1 LSERSLSAPSSPLSA
16 PSMTA
21 ALPHNAISSAVTAA
35 MSAVF
40 RVLSLTP
47 WSVLFACLA
56 LIVCGTANGDESVR
70 FNRDVRPILAN
81 HCWQCHGFDERARKG
96 GLRLDQP
103 GSHIGESGHAA
114 IVAGQSADSELFRR
128 ITTGDPDLRM
138 PPAEHHAPL
147 SADQIDL
154 LRRWIEEGAHYEKHW
169 SLVPPQKSPLP
180 DESNELHPIDAFV
193 QAALK
198 RQGFDF
204 APEASRETL
213 LRRVTLDL
221 TGLPPSTEDLERT
234 DETYE
239 QTVDRLLNSPHFG
252 EHLAVDWLD
261 AARYADTNGYFS
273 DKPRQ
278 MWLWRN
284 WVIDAFNQ
292 NMPFDQFTIEQLA
305 GDLLPEPTVQQRIA
319 TGFNRNHVANNETG
333 IIDEEFRTEYVVDRV
348 DATATTWLGL
358 TIGCAQCHDH
368 KYDPISQREYY
379 QLFALFNNVPE
390 KGLIV
395 TDNPPPVMTV
405 SSPAQDAELSRLTA
419 ATAQAN
425 QEFQAIRPQLD
436 SDIATWEAS
445 VASSVPLPPD
455 QQLIHHESFDGTFS
469 SASKPVGTPQKFQA
483 GIRDQAATFDAT
495 QHAELA
501 ADGFDADQ
509 PWTIGFWIL
518 PDGSLSCPLSRIEAE
533 GHRRGL
539 EFLWQKGRLAVNLV
553 SEWGVDAIELTTS
566 TPAAS
571 GQWHHVAVT
580 FAGQDADGT
589 VAAQR
594 VRIFI
599 DGVEAET
606 SVRRNSLTG
615 TLQNSRPFLIARRD
629 SGLGYYG
636 SLDELRILQCDLS
649 AKQIAEWF
657 RVERIRGIVERSK
670 ESRSGRDSDF
680 LLDDF
685 IAHQSTEHIRILR
698 QNLKHAQAAEQS
710 FRQSIP
716 TTLVMEELAEPRAT
730 HVLNRGQYDKP
741 GERVDPGIP
750 ASLGSWTSDA
760 PRNRL
765 GFARWLVSPDNPLTS
780 RVAVNRLWK
789 LCFGEGLVRTA
800 NDFGTQGETPAHPD
814 LLDWLAVH
822 FQETGWDT
830 KALLRLIVTSRVY
843 RQDSAFRLQ
852 RGDVADQQNH
862 WFVRGPSYRMSAEM
876 IRDHAL
882 AVSGL
887 LKPQIGGP
895 SVKPYQPDGLWEE
908 VSYNAEDS
916 YEPDTGDGLWRRSI
930 YTYIKRQSPP
940 PALLLFDGNTREKC
954 TVQRARTNT
963 PLQALNL
970 LNDPTYAEAAR
981 SLAIVTLDQNGS
993 DEFRMGSLFQRV
1005 LTRSPEAFEIR
1016 QLAELLQRQRTRFA
1030 SQPAASEALLY
1041 VGASRIPDAKRKRDG
1056 AAEIAAWTV
1065 VAQTL
1070 LNLDEAITRR

>member
-1 LSERSLSAPSSPLSA
+1 
-16 PSMTA
+16 MTA
-21 ALPHNAISSAVTAA
+21 ALPHVANPSALTAATSAVDGMLGFA
-35 MSAVF
+35 
-40 RVLSLTP
+40 RWCLQI
-47 WSVLFACLA
+47 ACLTLA
-56 LIVCGTANGDESVR
+56 VSGSAEGDEPVR

-81 HCWQCHGFDERARKG
+81 HCWQCHGFDEHARKG

-103 GSHIGESGHAA
+103 GSLIGESGQAA
-114 IVAGQSADSELFRR
+114 IVAGKSAGSELFRR
-128 ITTGDPDLRM
+128 ITTSDPDLRM
-138 PPAEHHAPL
+138 PPTEHHVPL
-147 SADQIDL
+147 SAGQIEL
-154 LRRWIEEGAHYEKHW
+154 LRRWIDEGARYETHW
-169 SLVPPQKSPLP
+169 SLVPPQKSPVP
-180 DESNELHPIDAFV
+180 GEPGESHPIDAFV
-193 QAALK
+193 YAALK
-198 RQGFDF
+198 RQGLDF
-204 APEASRETL
+204 AQEASRQTL
-213 LRRVTLDL
+213 LRRVSLDL
-221 TGLPPSTEDLERT
+221 TGLPPSIEDMERT
-234 DETYE
+234 NETYE
-239 QTVDRLLNSPHFG
+239 RAVDRLLNSPHFG

-305 GDLLPEPTVQQRIA
+305 GDLLPQATVQQRIA

-348 DATATTWLGL
+348 DTTATTWLGL
-358 TIGCAQCHDH
+358 TVGCAQCHDH

-405 SSPAQDAELSRLTA
+405 SSPEQDAELSRLTT
-419 ATAQAN
+419 ATSQAN
-425 QEFQAIRPQLD
+425 QEFQSIREELNAE
-436 SDIATWEAS
+436 IATWE
-445 VASSVPLPPD
+445 SSVLTSFSDPPD
-455 QQLIHHESFDGTFS
+455 QQLIHHESFDGEYS
-469 SASKPVGTPQKFQA
+469 STSKAVGTPQKFQA
-483 GIRDQAATFDAT
+483 GIRHEAATFDAT
-495 QHAELA
+495 QYAELA

-518 PDGSLSCPLSRIEAE
+518 PDGSLSCPLSQIEAE

-539 EFLWQKGRLAVNLV
+539 EILWQKGRLAVNVV
-553 SEWGVDAIELTTS
+553 SEWGVDAIELTTN

-571 GQWHHVAVT
+571 GQWHHIAVT
-580 FAGQDADGT
+580 FAGCHANGNE
-589 VAAQR
+589 AAER
-594 VRIFI
+594 VRVFI
-599 DGVEAET
+599 NGVEAET
-606 SVRRNSLTG
+606 RVRRNSLSG
-615 TLQNSRPFLIARRD
+615 TLQTSQPFLIGRRD
-629 SGLGYYG
+629 SGLGFYG
-636 SLDELRILQCDLS
+636 SLDELRILQCNLS
-649 AKQIAEWF
+649 AEQIAEWF
-657 RVERIRGIVERSK
+657 RVERIRGIVERPK

-685 IAHQSTEHIRILR
+685 IAHQSTDYIRTLR
-698 QNLKHAQAAEQS
+698 QNVIKAHEVEQS

-716 TTLVMEELAEPRAT
+716 TTLVMEELPEPRAA

-741 GERVDPGIP
+741 SDQVTPGIP
-750 ASLGSWTSDA
+750 AALGSWTSDA
-760 PRNRL
+760 PQNRL
-765 GFARWLVSPDNPLTS
+765 GFARWLVSPDNPLTA

-800 NDFGTQGETPAHPD
+800 NDFGTQGEPPTHPE

-830 KALLRLIVTSRVY
+830 KSLLRLIVTSRVY
-843 RQDSAFRLQ
+843 KQDAALRLQ
-852 RGDVADQQNH
+852 QGAVMDSPNQWLA
-862 WFVRGPSYRMSAEM
+862 RGPSYRMSAEM

-916 YEPDTGDGLWRRSI
+916 YEADTGDGLWRRSI

-954 TVQRARTNT
+954 TVQRDRTNT
-963 PLQALNL
+963 PLQALHL
-970 LNDPTYAEAAR
+970 LNDPIYAEAAKV
-981 SLAIVTLDQNGS
+981 LALVTLDRMGS
-993 DEFRMGSLFQRV
+993 DEIRVEALFRRI
-1005 LTRSPEAFEIR
+1005 LTRTPEAFEIR
-1016 QLAELLQRQRTRFA
+1016 QLSELLGRQRTRFA
-1030 SQPAASEALLY
+1030 SQSAASEALLN
-1041 VGASRIPDAKRKRDG
+1041 VGASRIPEAKLKRDG

-1065 VAQTL
+1065 VAQAL

>member
-1 LSERSLSAPSSPLSA
+1 MAGDG
-16 PSMTA
+16 
-21 ALPHNAISSAVTAA
+21 
-35 MSAVF
+35 
-40 RVLSLTP
+40 VLSLAGRCI
-47 WSVLFACLA
+47 LAACLA
-56 LIVCGTANGDESVR
+56 LVGSGSADGDEPVR
-70 FNRDVRPILAN
+70 FNRDVRPILAQ
-81 HCWQCHGFDERARKG
+81 HCWQCHGFDEHARKG

-103 GSHIGESGHAA
+103 GSHTGESGQAA
-114 IVAGQSADSELFRR
+114 IVVGQSADSELIRR
-128 ITTGDPDLRM
+128 ITTNDPDLRM
-138 PPAEHHAPL
+138 PPAEHQAQL
-147 SADQIDL
+147 TSGQIEL
-154 LRRWIEEGAHYEKHW
+154 LRRWIDEGAHYEKHW
-169 SLVPPQKSPLP
+169 SLVPPQKSSLP
-180 DESNELHPIDAFV
+180 EESTEAHPIDAFV

-198 RQGFDF
+198 QRGLDF
-204 APEASRETL
+204 APEASRKTL
-213 LRRVTLDL
+213 LRRVSLDL
-221 TGLPPSTEDLERT
+221 TGLPPSIEDPERT

-239 QTVDRLLNSPHFG
+239 QTVDRLLSSPHFG

-305 GDLLPEPTVQQRIA
+305 GDLLPDSTVQQRIA

-405 SSPAQDAELSRLTA
+405 SSPEQDAELSRLTA
-419 ATAQAN
+419 ATARAN
-425 QEFQAIRPQLD
+425 QEFQSIRPQLD
-436 SDIATWEAS
+436 AAIATWES
-445 VASSVPLPPD
+445 TVETNFPPPPN
-455 QQLIHHESFDGTFS
+455 QQLIHHETFDGTFS
-469 SASKPVGTPQKFQA
+469 SATKPIGTPQKFQA

-495 QHAELA
+495 QHVEL
-501 ADGFDADQ
+501 GTTEFDADQ

-553 SEWGVDAIELTTS
+553 SEWGVDAIEVTTS

-580 FAGQDADGT
+580 FAGRDA
-589 VAAQR
+589 VASKTDQR
-594 VRIFI
+594 VRIFL

-615 TLQNSRPFLIARRD
+615 TLQKPLPFLIARRD

-636 SLDELRILQCDLS
+636 SLDELRILQCELS
-649 AKQIAEWF
+649 AEQIAEWF

-670 ESRSGRDSDF
+670 ESRSGRDADF
-680 LLDDF
+680 LLDDY
-685 IAHQSTEHIRILR
+685 IAHQSTDSIRGLR
-698 QNLKHAQAAEQS
+698 QNVKQAQAAEQS

-716 TTLVMEELAEPRAT
+716 TTLVMEELPEPRST

-750 ASLGSWTSDA
+750 AALGSWTSDA

-765 GFARWLVSPDNPLTS
+765 GFARWLVSPDNPLTA

-800 NDFGTQGETPAHPD
+800 NDFGTQGEPPSHPE
-814 LLDWLAVH
+814 LLDWLAAH
-822 FQETGWDT
+822 YQETGWNT

-852 RGDVADQQNH
+852 EGAVIDLPNH
-862 WFVRGPSYRMSAEM
+862 WFTRGPSYRMSAEM

-882 AVSGL
+882 SVSGL

-895 SVKPYQPDGLWEE
+895 SVKPYQPEGLWEE

-916 YEPDTGDGLWRRSI
+916 YEPDPGDGLWRRSL

-970 LNDPTYAEAAR
+970 LNDPIYAEAAR
-981 SLAIVTLDQNGS
+981 SLAILTLDQNGS
-993 DEFRMGSLFQRV
+993 DEVRMGSLFQRV
-1005 LTRSPEAFEIR
+1005 LTRPPEVFEIR
-1016 QLAELLQRQRTRFA
+1016 QLADLLHRQRTRFA
-1030 SQPAASEALLY
+1030 LEPAASEALLS
-1041 VGASRIPDAKRKRDG
+1041 VGASRIPEVKLNRDG